1 MSLEEEMLVK
11 GDKMLKLNLNSTR
24 LDGVLKAALQISKNK
39 IEKMFYADRIRVNG
53 DRPKKKSQIMR
64 EGDEIDIIQKP
75 NEKNPEFIDVSRIEI
90 VSLGEEMEDDDE
102 DMIEEKGSDDDDFRI
117 PAVLKRYKRL
127 TVENYKQKWKGP
139 VE

>member
-1 MSLEEEMLVK
+1 MLVF
-11 GDKMLKLNLNSTR
+11 S
-24 LDGVLKAALQISKNK
+24 K

-53 DRPKKKSQIMR
+53 ERPKKKSQVMR
-64 EGDEIDIIQKP
+64 EGDEIDILQKS
-75 NEKNPEFIDVSRIEI
+75 NEKNPDFIDISRIEI
-90 VSLGEEMEDDDE
+90 ARLGEEIEEDDE
-102 DMIEEKGSDDDDFRI
+102 DMIDVKGSDDEDYRI